1 MDYDH
6 ISVEKKWQARWVEAK
21 LHESEP
27 DEGKPKFF
35 IIFAYPGVSG
45 YLHVGHMR
53 GYTYTDAISRFK
65 RMTGHSVLF
74 PVGTHATGNV
84 SVNFASKVKS
94 GDPAWQEYLR
104 LSAKKDFWD
113 SYNSFREVFD
123 LSKLAIEPETFDGVR
138 DLSPGREV
146 DL

>member
-1 MDYDH
+1 MTKSYS
-6 ISVEKKWQARWVEAK
+6 IAEARNRFTSI
-21 LHESEP
+21 L
-27 DEGKPKFF
+27 
-35 IIFAYPGVSG
+35 
-45 YLHVGHMR
+45 R
-53 GYTYTDAISRFK
+53 DAETSPPIEITRHGQTVAVILS
-65 RMTGHSVLF
+65 
-74 PVGTHATGNV
+74 
-84 SVNFASKVKS
+84 
-94 GDPAWQEYLR
+94 WQEYLR